1 MAGTSFSVETKG
13 FEKVREVFQQLGNP
27 DLRPLL
33 DALGAEGESQT
44 RRRISEEKTAP
55 DGTPWDPLAED
66 YAKRKTKGIVV
77 GGVRVASSG
86 GILEFEGEMLDSI
99 NYQVTGDDTVE
110 WGSNKIYAAIHQFGG
125 AEAGM
130 NVPSRP
136 FLGISDDNALDMDVI
151 ITDWAQDMLQ

>member
-13 FEKVREVFQQLGNP
+13 VEKIREVFQQLQNP

-44 RRRISEEKTAP
+44 RRRISKEKTAP
-55 DGTPWDPLAED
+55 DGTPWKTLDED
-66 YAKRKTKGIVV
+66 YARRKREGIMR

-110 WGSNKIYAAIHQFGG
+110 WGSNLEYAAIHQFGG
-125 AEAGM
+125 AEVGM
-130 NVPSRP
+130 NIPARP
-136 FLGISDDNALDMDVI
+136 FLGLSVEDEADMDDI
-151 ITDWAQDMLQ
+151 ITDWAQDMLP